1 MGGKLNNTHILLKT
15 DTIPQEKLLFLKEE
29 TKQAFQLLEPMII
42 NGKPRA
48 AD

>member
-1 MGGKLNNTHILLKT
+1 MDGKLNNTPILLKT
-15 DTIPQEKLLFLKEE
+15 DTIPQVKLLFSKEE
-29 TKQAFQLLEPMII
+29 TKQAFQLLELMII